1 MQIAQTNATL
11 SQISHGDTA
20 WLTQEELARYQAIS
34 QSLRKK
40 QFLAGHY
47 LVRKIASGIF
57 KNKFYN
63 WTYFQDDEG
72 LRRLKYSDNSSP
84 ALYVSISHSGEYIAA
99 AVSQTPVGIDIENFG
114 KQRDFMAIAN
124 HVFSETEIEHL
135 KSCSAEELKPNFY
148 LYWTLK
154 ECVAKQYGH
163 GLKFETSRMNTPQL
177 VSELVQASMQSWQ
190 CKDYVV
196 SISNQSLNDINIDG
210 LADDFQL
217 KRWRNKTR

>member
-1 MQIAQTNATL
+1 LQIAQTNAL
-11 SQISHGDTA
+11 LNEISHGDTA

-34 QSLRKK
+34 QVLRKK

-57 KNKFYN
+57 KNQFYD
-63 WTYFQDDEG
+63 WTYFQDVGG
-72 LRRLKYSDNSSP
+72 LRRLKYSDNSS
-84 ALYVSISHSGEYIAA
+84 ALYVSISHSGEWIAA

-114 KQRDFMAIAN
+114 KQRDFIAIAN
-124 HVFSETEIEHL
+124 HVFSVTEIEHL

-154 ECVAKQYGH
+154 ECAAKQHGH

-177 VSELVQASMQSWQ
+177 ASELEQASMQSWQ
-190 CKDYVV
+190 CPDYVV
-196 SISNQSLNDINIDG
+196 SMSNQSVDDINING

-217 KRWRNKTR
+217 KRWG